1 MGGIKEDTDSFI
13 WMLSN
18 RKRVIEDISA
28 PSELGNKHVGL
39 RGFSLVSVA

>member
-18 RKRVIEDISA
+18 RKRVIEDTSA
-28 PSELGNKHVGL
+28 PRELGNKHVGL
-39 RGFSLVSVA
+39 RGFPLVSVA